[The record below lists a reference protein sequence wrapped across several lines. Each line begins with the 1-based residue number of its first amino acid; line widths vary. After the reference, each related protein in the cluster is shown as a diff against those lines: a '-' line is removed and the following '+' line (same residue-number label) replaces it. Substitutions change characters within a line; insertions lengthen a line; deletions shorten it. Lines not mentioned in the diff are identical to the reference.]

1 MNTKNFED
9 AVLMAINTGYDTD
22 TIGAIT
28 GSLAGVLYGEE
39 NIPERWKNSIRK
51 KDELDLIS
59 MKYHYF
65 LDSKKKSNLDSMLSD
80 MKKEVDESIVNSK
93 NFNG

>member
-39 NIPERWKNSIRK
+39 NIPERWKNSLRK